1 MNKKRILVV
10 DDETG
15 VTTMTKL
22 NLERTG
28 QYQVC
33 VENRATSALE
43 TAHRFNPDLI
53 LLDITMPEMDGGDVA
68 AQIKADPK
76 LKDTPIVFLTAVV
89 SQIETGNSELRRGGQ
104 VFLSKPVN
112 LKTLVTCIEQYT
124 VK

>member
-22 NLERTG
+22 NLEKTG
-28 QYQVC
+28 QYQVQ
-33 VENRATSALE
+33 VENRATGALE
-43 TAHRFNPDLI
+43 AAQRFNPDLI

-112 LKTLVTCIEQYT
+112 IKTLVTCIEQYT